1 MLKKNKGFTLVEL
14 MIGVAALVVGFSLL
28 AMLVAILAGIIMLLY

>member
-1 MLKKNKGFTLVEL
+1 MLKKIKGFTLLEL
-14 MIGVAALVVGFSLL
+14 MVGVAALAVGFSLL